1 MDTTTSE
8 ENGLLIEPE
17 ERLPE
22 FTFNDL
28 PEEIRQA
35 ALRLGWTKP
44 TPVQAKAIPY
54 LKEGRDM
61 IVQSHTGSGKTGAF
75 LIPLIMQIDP
85 RDRYPQVLI
94 LVPTRE
100 LAGQVYREFET
111 LSAEM
116 NIRGALVY
124 GGVGYNAQ
132 LQALREGAQIIIGT
146 PGRVLDL
153 IGRRAL
159 SMSGL
164 RTLVFDEAD
173 EMLSMGFYPA
183 MMELRRHLPR
193 DRRSWMFSA
202 TIPYKVQELG
212 RLFLRNPEFLSLSVG
227 NESVSTMEHR
237 FYVVP
242 AMEKDIMLMRLIEME
257 YPESAI
263 IFCNTKSEVEFLAA
277 ALQNHGYN
285 ADQLSGDMDQKARER
300 AMSRIRTREIR
311 FLVATDIA
319 ARGIDISD
327 LSHVFQ
333 HDVPKD
339 TESYLHRAGRTA
351 RAGNTGVV
359 ISLAGDISEKAQLKK
374 IGRKFKI
381 DFVELAIPTQEEV
394 EQRIAERVVVL
405 LEERYRQQSPRAKR
419 DRVQRFEPLV
429 RTIAANDEQ
438 LALLAMLLDDIYHN
452 EFHAA
457 QMPASEPAHEPE
469 RRPSEKQQRPSEKQ
483 ERRSSE
489 KQEQRSSEKSEPRS
503 SERLEASSSEDQA
516 EPSAQPQDAGEGGEK
531 KKRRRR
537 PRGGKKTEGGEA
549 AEATEG

>member
-1 MDTTTSE
+1 MDMTTSE
-8 ENGLLIEPE
+8 TNDLLIEPE
-17 ERLPE
+17 ESLPE
-22 FTFNDL
+22 VTFDDL
-28 PEEIRQA
+28 PETIREA
-35 ALRLGWTKP
+35 ARGLGWTKP

-54 LKEGRDM
+54 LLADRDM

-75 LIPLIMQIDP
+75 LIPIIMKIDP
-85 RDRYPQVLI
+85 KDRFPQALV

-100 LAGQVYREFET
+100 LASQVYSEFVA
-111 LSAEM
+111 LSAGLD
-116 NIRGALVY
+116 IRGVLVY
-124 GGVGYNAQ
+124 GGVGYASQ
-132 LQALREGAQIIIGT
+132 LQGMREGAQVIIGT
-146 PGRVLDL
+146 PGRVLDH
-153 IGRRAL
+153 IGRRSL
-159 SMSGL
+159 SLQGL
-164 RTLVFDEAD
+164 RMLVFDEAD

-193 DRRSWMFSA
+193 ERRSWMFSA

-212 RLFLRNPEFLSLSVG
+212 KTFLRNPEFLSLSVG

-242 AMEKDIMLMRLIEME
+242 AMDKDIMLMRLIEME

-263 IFCNTKSEVEFLAA
+263 IFCNTKAEVEFLAA

-285 ADQLSGDMDQKARER
+285 ADQLSGDLDQKARER
-300 AMSRIRTREIR
+300 AMGRIRRRETR

-374 IGRKFKI
+374 IGRKYNI
-381 DFVELAIPTQEEV
+381 TFVELPIPTQEEV
-394 EQRIAERVVVL
+394 EQRVAERVIIL
-405 LEERYRQQSPRAKR
+405 LEERYRKKTSRAER
-419 DRVQRFEPLV
+419 EQVDRFVPMVRSMLETEEPQR
-429 RTIAANDEQ
+429 
-438 LALLAMLLDDIYHN
+438 LLAMLLNDIYHN

-457 QMPASEPAHEPE
+457 QMVAVEPAPAPAPAPA
-469 RRPSEKQQRPSEKQ
+469 RQEKKTEKRQ
-483 ERRSSE
+483 EDRGGSR
-489 KQEQRSSEKSEPRS
+489 
-503 SERLEASSSEDQA
+503 QA
-516 EPSAQPQDAGEGGEK
+516 EPSAESGEEAPKK

-537 PRGGKKTEGGEA
+537 RGPKKDGVEGGGEEIGGEGGGGEDRGDDGGGDDRGGDDRGGDED
-549 AEATEG
+549 